1 MYGVKYKVP
10 FKTISDRDSVVI
22 LEEKGYTG
30 SVIELIAGGTP
41 FIIDTDQSDLL
52 TPIRSSTATLAVVGS
67 DYLQDLYANDPQ
79 GIRVT
84 CEVDGEVKWLGY
96 LLPDTFSQD
105 FTHPEFVY
113 EMECVDAL
121 SVLKHVEFDIEEGF
135 ISFYS
140 IIRNAQRHAGLGSI
154 FLSNSVRVSGL
165 DSFFDLEIASA
176 NFYDELGQAMTYYDV
191 LEEIAKY
198 AGCVFTTYRGDL
210 YLLDYAAI
218 RMGFNTYE
226 THQILGNKRVFV
238 QLSDNKTVTDY
249 KGTGTK
255 LSRIAGKNKAT
266 VNCSLYEIDNILPQ
280 FDNEG
285 SVPFSIVG
293 IDHMQRFEETFKVG
307 KSTQKWIGLVRYYS
321 QPKYTFYAYH
331 SYTGTPTE
339 TDGAP
344 NLLGSIG
351 SLFVR
356 TTEFEEENTPAKLN
370 MSDEVQVKMFL
381 NNSNQHLRGSK
392 ILSIKSERQSIFH
405 KDVWFCVNMQFKL
418 TKDIWNKQFN
428 EMELLLSNDITLYL
442 KVGFRIGEYFY
453 NGSVWTTTPSTF
465 TVPVS
470 YKKGEKILNIY
481 KGVDDKN
488 TYDKGLGD
496 LSGFIFKAPDF
507 SVIGDCELTI
517 YTPDST
523 EFSGLIAGGGMVA
536 PMQYMYYKDISFS
549 YGIPDESSIYSDYM
563 DSSDKKDVI
572 YENEIGDYIEEADD
586 IDLKICTNVDKKLA
600 YSSVLKNKD
609 FLNEI
614 ITDTYGSGV
623 AETILVKRIVGLF
636 SKPRFVIDPVLENN
650 AKPYTIFTEPHLNK
664 KFMNAGGEE
673 DVKMESTRYNL
684 IEI

>member
-1 MYGVKYKVP
+1 MYGVKYTVP
-10 FKTISDRDSVVI
+10 FKTLSGKDSVVT
-22 LEEKGYTG
+22 LEERGYAG
-30 SVIELIAGGTP
+30 SVIELTAGGTP
-41 FIIDTDQSDLL
+41 FTINTDQSDLL
-52 TPIRSSTATLAVVGS
+52 TPIRSSTATLSVVGS
-67 DYLQDLYANDPQ
+67 DYLQDLYTNDPQ
-79 GIRVT
+79 GIRVK

-105 FTHPEFVY
+105 FTHPEFEY

-121 SVLKHVEFDIEEGF
+121 STLKHVEFDVEEGF
-135 ISFYS
+135 ISFYA
-140 IIRNAQRHAGLGSI
+140 IIRTAQSHAGLGSI

-176 NFYDELGQAMTYYDV
+176 NFYDELGQAMTYYDI

-198 AGCVFTTYRGDL
+198 AGCVFTTHEGDL

-238 QLSDNKTVTDY
+238 QLSDNKTVDNY
-249 KGTGTK
+249 KGTGAK
-255 LSRIAGKNKAT
+255 ISRIAGKNKAT

-285 SVPFSIVG
+285 STPFSMAG
-293 IDHMQRFEETFKVG
+293 FDHMQRFGETIKVG
-307 KSTQKWIGLVRYYS
+307 KSTQEWVGLVRYYR
-321 QPKYTFYAYH
+321 QPKYTFYAYY
-331 SYTGTPTE
+331 SYNGTPIE
-339 TDGAP
+339 TDGSP
-344 NLLGSIG
+344 SYLGSFG

-356 TTEFEEENTPAKLN
+356 TTEFEEANTPSKLN
-370 MSDEVQVKMFL
+370 MADEVQVKMFL
-381 NNSNQHLRGSK
+381 NDSNQHLRGSK
-392 ILSIKSERQSIFH
+392 ILSIKSEKQSIFH

-418 TKDIWNKQFN
+418 TKDIWNKQFY
-428 EMELLLSNDITLYL
+428 EMDFSASKDITLYL

-465 TVPVS
+465 TVPVT
-470 YKKGEKILNIY
+470 YKKGEKVLNLY
-481 KGVDDKN
+481 KGIDNKN

-523 EFSGLIAGGGMVA
+523 EFSGFITGGGAIA

-549 YGIPDESSIYSDYM
+549 YGIPDVASIYSDYM
-563 DSSDKKDVI
+563 GSSDKKDVI
-572 YENEIGDYIEEADD
+572 YENEIGEYIEEADEV
-586 IDLKICTNVDKKLA
+586 DLRICTNVDKKLA
-600 YSSVLKNKD
+600 YSSVLKNRD
-609 FLNEI
+609 FLDEI

-623 AETILVKRIVGLF
+623 AETILVKRIVGLY

-650 AKPYTIFTEPHLNK
+650 AKPYTVFTEPHLGK
-664 KFMNAGGEE
+664 EFMYAGGEE
-673 DVKMESTRYNL
+673 DVKMESTRFNL
-684 IEI
+684 IEM